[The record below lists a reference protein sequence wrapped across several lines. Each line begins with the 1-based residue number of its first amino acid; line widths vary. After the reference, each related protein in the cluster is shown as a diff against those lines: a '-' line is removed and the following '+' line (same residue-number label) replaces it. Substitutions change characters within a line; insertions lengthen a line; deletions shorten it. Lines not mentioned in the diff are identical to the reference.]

1 MADTQTVT
9 LLFTDLVGST
19 ALTSGLD
26 REAAE
31 SLRQTHFGLLQD
43 AATASGGIVVKN
55 LGDGLMVVFTSP
67 TRALACAVAMQ
78 QAIDRHNRRH
88 EVPLAVRIGLSLGE
102 VVEEDGDF
110 FGEPV
115 IEAAR
120 LCAVADG
127 GQILA
132 TDMVRAIVGRHAVH
146 EITPIGERELKGL
159 PLPVSVVEVG
169 WEPAMPD
176 DAAPV
181 GSVPLPA
188 QLVSSLDQSLFAFF
202 GRATELELVATAIKE
217 ASGEQRARLCFVGGE
232 PGVGKS
238 ALVAQA
244 ARAAHAQGAVVLF
257 GSCSEDLVVP
267 YRPWITALG
276 QLIEHAAPET
286 LAALSPVDAG
296 ALARLLP
303 GHGARLPASDLVAGD
318 GDTGRLLLMEAVVAL
333 LAHAATDRV
342 VMLILDD
349 LHWADAATIGLL
361 RHVATFARPASL
373 VIVATYRH
381 SELTRQDALSA
392 LLTELHREPRA
403 QQFVMSGLADREIVD
418 LIEAAAGYQLD
429 DAGIGLAHALH
440 RETNGNPFFV
450 SELLRHLSES
460 GEIASGPDGRF
471 RLTPDLDQLVLPN
484 SLRDVVAQRVS
495 RLGDAAL
502 KVLPLAAVIGQTFD
516 VDLLSELVDLTEDD
530 LFDLLDR
537 AVAAALLIEDR
548 ENPGGYRFAHALI
561 RHTLYQDLSTVR
573 RQRAHARIAEL
584 LEDSRADRSARPG
597 GAAALAHHWLAA
609 TRPAD
614 TGKALRWSCEAGDEA
629 LAALA
634 PGDAI
639 RWYTQ
644 ALELLEREPTEHRE
658 DRCRVLT
665 RLARARL
672 YAGEADY
679 LDTLRE
685 AARLARQLGAV
696 ELLVGVAMVRLGGIG
711 TTTTGDPELLLVLEA
726 ALDAV
731 GTEDSP
737 TRARLLGALC
747 DEIDPREAERVLE
760 LAAEALAVA
769 RRVGDDDALLEVLIC
784 TAAPRKVPELLDAA
798 LIDAAEAIRLADARP
813 DLSAQCDA
821 RMNFHSQYVQATQL
835 ARADQVAAE
844 ATDLARRTGLP
855 WHQWAVTNAA
865 AWRALLAGRID
876 EAAALSDQAFTIGA
890 AAEYGPAQPSYGAQL
905 LMQSVH
911 RGNAD
916 AFIGVVEQAV
926 VATPALEETFR
937 VALMWLY
944 CEAGR
949 LDDAR
954 QLFRRGAANGFAL
967 PHGQVWLQAMAHA
980 SECAFV
986 LNEPELAADLYA
998 RLGPFTDQF
1007 DFNGSSDSGAIARY
1021 SGHLARMLDRPD
1033 EAERHYR
1040 NALAIHERMEAPYW
1054 IARTQLDL
1062 ADLIATSDLEQA
1074 RALATDASSR
1084 AATHGYEALIA
1095 RADLLS

>member
-1 MADTQTVT
+1 MTDTQTVT

-19 ALTSGLD
+19 ALTSALD

-43 AATASGGIVVKN
+43 ASTASGGVVVKN

-88 EVPLAVRIGLSLGE
+88 EVPLAIRVGLSIGE
-102 VVEEDGDF
+102 VVEEDGDY

-120 LCAVADG
+120 LCAEADG

-132 TDMVRAIVGRHAVH
+132 TEMVRAIVGRHAVH
-146 EITPIGERELKGL
+146 ELTPIGERQLKGL
-159 PLPVSVVEVG
+159 PQPVSVVEVG
-169 WEPAMPD
+169 WEPAVPD
-176 DAAPV
+176 DASPV
-181 GSVPLPA
+181 GAVPLPA

-202 GRATELELVATAIKE
+202 GRAMELELVAAAIKE
-217 ASGEQRARLCFVGGE
+217 APGDRRARLCFVGGE

-267 YRPWITALG
+267 YRPWMTALG

-303 GHGARLPASDLVAGD
+303 GHGARLPASDVVAGD

-333 LAHAATDRV
+333 LAHAATDRT
-342 VMLILDD
+342 VMLVLDD

-361 RHVATFARPASL
+361 RHVARSGRPASL

-392 LLTELHREPRA
+392 LLAELHREPRV

-429 DAGIGLAHALH
+429 EAGIGLAHALH

-460 GEIASGPDGRF
+460 GEIAPGSDGRF

-484 SLRDVVAQRVS
+484 SLRDVVAQRVA
-495 RLGDAAL
+495 RLGDTAL
-502 KVLPLAAVIGQTFD
+502 RLLPLAAVIGQTFD
-516 VDLLSELVDLTEDD
+516 VDLLAGLVDLTEDD
-530 LFDLLDR
+530 LLDLLDR
-537 AVAAALLIEDR
+537 AVVAALLIEDR
-548 ENPGGYRFAHALI
+548 DNPGGYRFAHALI
-561 RHTLYQDLSTVR
+561 RHTLYQDLSAVR
-573 RQRAHARIAEL
+573 RQRAHARIAQL
-584 LEDSRADRSARPG
+584 LEHSRSDRSARG
-597 GAAALAHHWLAA
+597 GSAAALAHHWLAA

-614 TGKALRWSCEAGDEA
+614 TGKALRWACEAGDEA
-629 LAALA
+629 LGALA

-658 DRCRVLT
+658 SRCQVLT
-665 RLARARL
+665 QLARARL
-672 YAGEADY
+672 YAGDANY
-679 LDTLRE
+679 LDTLHE
-685 AARLARQLGAV
+685 AGRLARQLGDV
-696 ELLVGVAMVRLGGIG
+696 ELLVDVATVRMAGVGSTKSSDA
-711 TTTTGDPELLLVLEA
+711 ELLLVLEA

-731 GTEDSP
+731 GSEDSA
-737 TRARLLGALC
+737 TRARLLAALC

-769 RRVGDDDALLEVLIC
+769 RRVGDDDALFEVLIY
-784 TAAPRKVPELLDAA
+784 TGSPRKVPELLDEA
-798 LIDAAEAIRLADARP
+798 LVDADDAIRLADARP
-813 DLSAQCDA
+813 DLAVRFDA
-821 RMNFHSQYVQATQL
+821 RTTFHSQYVQATQL
-835 ARADQVAAE
+835 VRADQVAAE
-844 ATDLARRTGLP
+844 ATEIARQTGLP
-855 WHQWAVTNAA
+855 
-865 AWRALLAGRID
+865 
-876 EAAALSDQAFTIGA
+876 
-890 AAEYGPAQPSYGAQL
+890 
-905 LMQSVH
+905 
-911 RGNAD
+911 
-916 AFIGVVEQAV
+916 
-926 VATPALEETFR
+926 
-937 VALMWLY
+937 
-944 CEAGR
+944 
-949 LDDAR
+949 
-954 QLFRRGAANGFAL
+954 
-967 PHGQVWLQAMAHA
+967 
-980 SECAFV
+980 
-986 LNEPELAADLYA
+986 
-998 RLGPFTDQF
+998 
-1007 DFNGSSDSGAIARY
+1007 
-1021 SGHLARMLDRPD
+1021 
-1033 EAERHYR
+1033 
-1040 NALAIHERMEAPYW
+1040 
-1054 IARTQLDL
+1054 
-1062 ADLIATSDLEQA
+1062 
-1074 RALATDASSR
+1074 
-1084 AATHGYEALIA
+1084 
-1095 RADLLS
+1095 